1 MAYMRGITQHDTGTI
16 ASSQESVY
24 IYTVVKYVSY
34 VNIFK
39 CFNVIVECVVFLY
52 C

>member
-1 MAYMRGITQHDTGTI
+1 MTQAPSLVLKRVFI
-16 ASSQESVY
+16 F

-39 CFNVIVECVVFLY
+39 CFNSDMVETSKSFH
-52 C
+52 